1 MSLQELV
8 QGNFK
13 LRSELKQLKNELVT
27 LRAVKQFE
35 EGLEVARI
43 KSAYESLEKEVVSL
57 RIQQESQLHR
67 QSQSFPVSLVNEEE
81 TAEQNVKKVVEM
93 LSQQLSRELEK
104 YASLEQKYFDL
115 RKELSNQSVSY
126 ASTSV
131 GSPFYKTCNFSIEAF
146 PQVVLMARER
156 EEEEDQDQLSPP
168 ISRDHDQHQLL
179 LSSQYISPPQN
190 GIRKRK
196 KNNNIS
202 SKSVKRL
209 SKIARFKHS

>member
-1 MSLQELV
+1 MQELV

-27 LRAVKQFE
+27 LKAVKQFE

-57 RIQQESQLHR
+57 RRQQESLLHG
-67 QSQSFPVSLVNEEE
+67 QSQCFPVSSVHEEE
-81 TAEQNVKKVVEM
+81 TEEQNGRKIVDM
-93 LSQQLSRELEK
+93 LSQQLSRESEK

-146 PQVVLMARER
+146 PQVVLMAGER
-156 EEEEDQDQLSPP
+156 KIGEDQDQPLSPP
-168 ISRDHDQHQLL
+168 SREHDQLL

-190 GIRKRK
+190 GIRKRQ
-196 KNNNIS
+196 NNNIS